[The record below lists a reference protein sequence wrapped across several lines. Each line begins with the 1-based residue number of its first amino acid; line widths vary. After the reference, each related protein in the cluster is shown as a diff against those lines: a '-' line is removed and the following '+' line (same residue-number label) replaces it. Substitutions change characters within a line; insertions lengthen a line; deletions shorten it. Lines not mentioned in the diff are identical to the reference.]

1 MKSMKVNVEFLSSE
15 PLNNVIT
22 CMRYE
27 MDKVLFF
34 GYEDKIER
42 MQKVTESFLKKYCG
56 VKETEFVSLP
66 EGDFDGI
73 RKAIRVTVTKEVIRG
88 NRMYFDITGGDS
100 LILVAF
106 GQLSTEFMAS
116 MHMFDVP
123 ENRLIEFNH
132 GPIHLLSADAEQRT
146 EQYNLDHFIEMQGGV
161 INYRLQKNIKKDED
175 SEFGHDIDAIFDV
188 AKKEW
193 EVWNPFSEFLRTR
206 MVPDENLRVVRKT
219 EKVKAMLSSSGGRLR
234 NIERFSEI
242 IDSLAEKGVLQEVE
256 HNDEVY
262 RFRFKNKEIKDCVWE
277 SGSIL
282 EMNVYGKEKAVSDD
296 CRVGVHLDWDG
307 VIHQK
312 GFSDVI
318 NEVDVLSLK
327 GNIVT
332 FISCKS
338 GKMDS
343 KQTLHALYE
352 LDTVANRFGG
362 KYARKVLVSAQRL
375 SENYLERAR
384 EMGIEVRWE

>member
-1 MKSMKVNVEFLSSE
+1 MKVNVEFLSSE

-132 GPIHLLSADAEQRT
+132 GPIHLLSADANQRT

-175 SEFGHDIDAIFDV
+175 SEFSHDIDAIFDV

-375 SENYLERAR
+375 SQNYLERAR